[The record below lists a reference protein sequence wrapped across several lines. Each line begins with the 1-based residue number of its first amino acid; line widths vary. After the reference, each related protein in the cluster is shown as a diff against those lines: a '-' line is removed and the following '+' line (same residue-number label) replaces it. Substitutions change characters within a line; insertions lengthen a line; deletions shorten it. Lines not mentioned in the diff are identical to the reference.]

1 MSGSGLSCGVRC
13 VAYHA
18 DQLCIVSKK
27 NPYDLRIP
35 CKDPNG
41 VCYEEV
47 NWISDWMNQPDV
59 KRALGVDDSPVGKFV
74 SCNMTTNMGF
84 YAQGQ
89 AMHNSAALLPE
100 IIKADIRLLAFAG
113 DTGAPVPQCE
123 FQATQANGDNVFRRC
138 VQPYCAWQSHFGW
151 YRV

>member
-1 MSGSGLSCGVRC
+1 MHLRLSGARDGGSTLT
-13 VAYHA
+13 
-18 DQLCIVSKK
+18 DLTVSKK

-47 NWISDWMNQPDV
+47 NWITEWMNQPDV
-59 KRALGVDDSPVGKFV
+59 KRALGVDHSPVDKFV
-74 SCNMTTNMGF
+74 SCNMTTNLGF

-100 IIKADIRLLAFAG
+100 LIKADIRLLAFAG
-113 DTGAPVPQCE
+113 DTGTSVRLGNRSSMSE
-123 FQATQANGDNVFRRC
+123 L
-138 VQPYCAWQSHFGW
+138 S
-151 YRV
+151 